1 MIRRNK
7 TYRVLVS
14 GYFVS
19 FEQTG
24 HFSGM
29 WRLPYDRLNAAR
41 KIKLE
46 TQIRQSQS
54 AQFVAITGFQVNNR

>member
-14 GYFVS
+14 GYYVY

-24 HFSGM
+24 HFSGI
-29 WRLPYDRLNAAR
+29 WKLPYDRLNAAR
-41 KIKLE
+41 KIELE
-46 TQIRQSQS
+46 TAIRQAKS
-54 AQFVAITGFQVNNR
+54 AQFVAITGFQVNR